1 MQTLADLLVQADKKQ
16 AAVILPEGGA
26 EVCYGALSD
35 QVERLAAV
43 LRQSGLEPGQVV
55 AFALPNGIESL
66 VLFLAVTR
74 ARLIA
79 APMSPAYKT
88 EEFRF
93 FLKASGARIVIT
105 SSEADPVQVAADDL
119 GVMVWTAGRNSTN
132 EVRLTGSGLNSS
144 TKDTRDAPLPGDI
157 ALLMHTSGTTGMPK
171 AVPLTH
177 ANVMASARNI
187 STHYRLSHADIGLV
201 VMPLFHGHGLIGA
214 TLSALFAGSR
224 IILPDRFSAHLF
236 WPLVKAHAVTWY
248 SAVPTI
254 HQILLVRAASD
265 NAPARSG
272 FRFVR
277 SCSAALAPATMKQLE
292 DRFGAPV
299 IEAYAMTETSHQVT
313 SNPLPPG
320 ARKSGSVGQATNV
333 DVAIMDDG
341 GKLLQ
346 AGAEGEVVARGETVM
361 QGYYHNPEAN
371 KAAFTNGWFR
381 TGDQGFLDSDGYL
394 RITGRIK
401 EMINRGGEK
410 ISPLEVDAVLLSNPA
425 VSEAASFGVPDPIYG
440 EEVQAA
446 VALRADVTAAE
457 LQAYCRSRLADFKV
471 PRAIHF
477 VKELPRDSTGK
488 VQRSRLKD
496 MFSK

>member
-1 MQTLADLLVQADKKQ
+1 MQTIADLIDQTDKRQ
-16 AAVILPEGGA
+16 SAVILPEDGT
-26 EVCYGALSD
+26 EVCYGHLSD
-35 QVERLAAV
+35 QVERLAAR

-66 VLFLAVTR
+66 VSFLAATR
-74 ARLIA
+74 ARLVA
-79 APMSPAYKT
+79 APMSQAYKT

-93 FLKASGARIVIT
+93 FLKDSEARIVIT
-105 SSEADPVQVAADDL
+105 SSEADQVHEAAHDL
-119 GVMVWTAGRNSTN
+119 SLPVWTAGRDSAG
-132 EVRLTGSGLNSS
+132 EVRLGGPGIGSS
-144 TKDTRDAPLPGDI
+144 TKDAPDAPLPGDVAI
-157 ALLMHTSGTTGMPK
+157 LMHTSGTTGRPK

-187 STHYRLSHADIGLV
+187 SAHYRLSHADTGLV

-214 TLSALFAGSR
+214 TLSALFAGAR
-224 IILPDRFSAHLF
+224 VILPGRFSARAF

-272 FRFVR
+272 LRFIR

-320 ARKSGSVGQATNV
+320 ARKSGSVGPGTNV

-346 AGAEGEVVARGETVM
+346 VGTQGEVVVRGETVM
-361 QGYYHNPEAN
+361 QGYYRNPEAN

-381 TGDQGFLDSDGYL
+381 TGDLGILDSDGYL

-401 EMINRGGEK
+401 ELINRGGEK
-410 ISPLEVDAVLLSNPA
+410 ISPMEVDAVLLSDPA
-425 VSEAASFGVPDPIYG
+425 VAEAASFGVPDPIYG
-440 EEVQAA
+440 EEIQAA
-446 VALRADVTAAE
+446 VVPRADVTAAE

-471 PRAIHF
+471 PKVIHF
-477 VKELPRDSTGK
+477 VNELPRDPTGK
-488 VQRSRLKD
+488 VERLRLTD
-496 MFSK
+496 LFSK